1 MKRLIGILLTLA
13 LLCACAGASAQGREY
28 IAAIYIEDEISEY
41 AYDYDHLGTL
51 QMINAIID
59 DPDNAGIFLF
69 LNSPGGYLYES
80 DELYEKLMY
89 YKRATGR

>member
-1 MKRLIGILLTLA
+1 MKRVLCLL
-13 LLCACAGASAQGREY
+13 LLLGLLSLSVGAFAQGEKY

-69 LNSPGGYLYES
+69 LNSPGGYLYE
-80 DELYEKLMY
+80 
-89 YKRATGR
+89 